1 MKSEHIRVNIY
12 ASRLMRNE
20 VKYYAVMAGFN
31 DMSEF
36 MRLAIESQIASHLEG
51 LKGKDKLNLP
61 NVAAVHDTVEV
72 IDDLKHEALT
82 LPVRFKP
89 ELDSVVTT
97 LQAAV
102 ELSKCKLEENASLFA
117 PAHNSNLLIDA

>member
-12 ASRLMRNE
+12 ASRSMRNA

-51 LKGKDKLNLP
+51 LKGKDKLNLL
-61 NVAAVHDTVEV
+61 NVAAVHDTAEV
-72 IDDLKHEALT
+72 IGDLEHELKTFPDQHKFELVQVTNT
-82 LPVRFKP
+82 LKRAVQKSVR
-89 ELDSVVTT
+89 ELGM
-97 LQAAV
+97 
-102 ELSKCKLEENASLFA
+102 
-117 PAHNSNLLIDA
+117 